1 MPPHRAARQFRKLG
15 ASGLEVS
22 GIGRVIIAWSRE
34 LDVLGPVSAA
44 PAPRN
49 SCRKL
54 CIWFAPFIAPGHL
67 VLPGADLDL
76 RMESSVISI
85 EPFTAVNTFLF
96 DAVRFRALQD
106 APHAFGSTYAKE
118 AQLADAD
125 WIKRVER

>member
-1 MPPHRAARQFRKLG
+1 MVRALYR
-15 ASGLEVS
+15 
-22 GIGRVIIAWSRE
+22 
-34 LDVLGPVSAA
+34 
-44 PAPRN
+44 
-49 SCRKL
+49 
-54 CIWFAPFIAPGHL
+54 PGHL